1 MKKMLFLITFLLAGI
16 QITGQQLKS
25 FKTTDGETLYYT
37 SLGKG
42 PKVVLLYGGP
52 GFGVGPMRPW
62 ADSLSSQFECI
73 LYEQRGTGLSSNV
86 KLDSTTIN
94 LKRATQDI
102 EDLRMHLGE
111 KQLTLCGISWGGML
125 AQAYA
130 SFFPENTRNI
140 VLVSTLGPDL
150 SLMAAFNDN
159 MNMRRFPNERDS
171 LTYWNKQPDSDL
183 SKMKRNYFSFISEFY
198 SHPTGHKM
206 LPQFFATTKFHET
219 MSDLMWKDLSVS
231 YDLKS
236 VLINYKGQCSIIR
249 PRQDPVPAESVYQ
262 IKEILPQTNI
272 IFIERSGHF
281 PDYERPKEF
290 FKILREVLL

>member
-1 MKKMLFLITFLLAGI
+1 MKKMLFFITFLLTVI
-16 QITGQQLKS
+16 QITGQQVKS
-25 FKTTDGETLYYT
+25 FKTTDGEPLYYT

-62 ADSLSSQFECI
+62 ADSLSNQFECI
-73 LYEQRGTGLSSNV
+73 LFDQRGTGLSSNV

-102 EDLRMHLGE
+102 EDLRMYLGE

-150 SLMAAFNDN
+150 SLMSAFNDN
-159 MNMRRFPNERDS
+159 MNMRRFPNESDS
-171 LTYWNKQPDSDL
+171 LTYWN
-183 SKMKRNYFSFISEFY
+183 
-198 SHPTGHKM
+198 
-206 LPQFFATTKFHET
+206 
-219 MSDLMWKDLSVS
+219 
-231 YDLKS
+231 
-236 VLINYKGQCSIIR
+236 
-249 PRQDPVPAESVYQ
+249 
-262 IKEILPQTNI
+262 
-272 IFIERSGHF
+272 
-281 PDYERPKEF
+281 
-290 FKILREVLL
+290 

>member
-1 MKKMLFLITFLLAGI
+1 MKKMLFFITFLLTVI
-16 QITGQQLKS
+16 QITGQQVKS

-62 ADSLSSQFECI
+62 ADSLSNQFECI
-73 LYEQRGTGLSSNV
+73 LFDQRGTGLSSNV

-102 EDLRMHLGE
+102 EDLRMYLGE

-150 SLMAAFNDN
+150 SLMSAFNDN

-183 SKMKRNYFSFISEFY
+183 SKMKRDYFNFISEFY
-198 SHPTGHKM
+198 SHSVGYKM
-206 LPQFFATTKFHET
+206 LPQFFGDTKFSET
-219 MSDLMWKDLSVS
+219 MSNLMWKDLSIN
-231 YDLKS
+231 YDLKPT
-236 VLINYKGQCSIIR
+236 LIKYKGRCSIIR
-249 PRQDPVPAESVYQ
+249 PRQDPVPAESIYQ
-262 IKEILPQTNI
+262 IKELLPQTKI
-272 IFIERSGHF
+272 YFIEKSGHF
-281 PDYERPKEF
+281 PDYEKPNEL
-290 FKILREVLL
+290 FKILKQIL

>member
-1 MKKMLFLITFLLAGI
+1 MKKMLFLITFLLTVI
-16 QITGQQLKS
+16 QIIGQQVKS
-25 FKTTDGETLYYT
+25 FKTSDGETLYYT
-37 SLGKG
+37 AKG
-42 PKVVLLYGGP
+42 RGPVVVFLYGGP

-73 LYEQRGTGLSSNV
+73 LFEQRGTGLSSNV

-102 EDLRMHLGE
+102 EDLRIHLGE

-125 AQAYA
+125 TQAYA
-130 SFFPENTRNI
+130 SFFPEKTKNI
-140 VLVSTLGPDL
+140 VLVSTLGSDL
-150 SLMAAFNDN
+150 SLLAAFNDN

-171 LTYWNKQPDSDL
+171 LKYWNKKSDSDF

-198 SHPTGHKM
+198 SHDAGYKI
-206 LPQFFATTKFHET
+206 LPKFFAATKFHET
-219 MSDLMWKDLSVS
+219 MSDLMWKDLIIN

-236 VLINYKGQCSIIR
+236 VLINYKGRCSIIR

-281 PDYERPKEF
+281 PDYEKPKEF
-290 FKILREVLL
+290 FEILREVL

>member
-1 MKKMLFLITFLLAGI
+1 MLFLITFLLTVI
-16 QITGQQLKS
+16 QITGQQVKS
-25 FKTTDGETLYYT
+25 FKTSDGETLYYT
-37 SLGKG
+37 SKG
-42 PKVVLLYGGP
+42 EGPLVVFLYGGP

-62 ADSLSSQFECI
+62 ADSLSNQFECI
-73 LYEQRGTGLSSNV
+73 LFEQRGTGLSGNV

-130 SFFPENTRNI
+130 SFFPENTKNI

-150 SLMAAFNDN
+150 SLMSAFNDN

-183 SKMKRNYFSFISEFY
+183 SKMKRDYFAFISEFY
-198 SHPTGHKM
+198 NHDTGYKM
-206 LPQFFATTKFHET
+206 LPQFFAATKLSET
-219 MSDLMWKDLSVS
+219 MSDLMWKDLIIN
-231 YDLKS
+231 YNLKS

-249 PRQDPVPAESVYQ
+249 PRQDPVPAEAIYQ
-262 IKEILPQTNI
+262 IKELLPQTNI
-272 IFIERSGHF
+272 YFIEKCGHF
-281 PDYERPKEF
+281 PDYEKPKEF
-290 FKILREVLL
+290 FKILREAL

>member
-1 MKKMLFLITFLLAGI
+1 MKRMIFLITFLLTVI
-16 QITGQQLKS
+16 QLTGQQVKS
-25 FKTTDGETLYYT
+25 FKTSDGETLFYT
-37 SLGKG
+37 VKGKG
-42 PKVVLLYGGP
+42 PLVVFLYGGP
-52 GFGVGPMRPW
+52 GFSVGPMRPW
-62 ADSLSSQFECI
+62 ADSLSNQFECI
-73 LYEQRGTGLSSNV
+73 LFEQRGTGLSSNV

-150 SLMAAFNDN
+150 SLMSAFNDN

-171 LTYWNKQPDSDL
+171 LIYWNKQPDSDL

-198 SHPTGHKM
+198 SHTAGYKM
-206 LPQFFATTKFHET
+206 LPQFFAATELSET
-219 MSDLMWKDLSVS
+219 MSDLMWKDLIIN
-231 YDLKS
+231 YDLKL
-236 VLINYKGQCSIIR
+236 VLINYKGRCSIIR

-281 PDYERPKEF
+281 PDYEKPKEF
-290 FKILREVLL
+290 FKILREVL

>member
-1 MKKMLFLITFLLAGI
+1 MKKMFFLMTLLLTAI
-16 QITGQQLKS
+16 KINAQQVKS
-25 FKTTDGETLYYT
+25 FPTSDGVTLYYT
-37 SLGKG
+37 TYGKG
-42 PKVVLLYGGP
+42 PKVVFLYGGP
-52 GFGVGPMRPW
+52 GFGVGPIRPW
-62 ADSLSSQFECI
+62 ADSLSNQFECI

-94 LKRATQDI
+94 LKRAIQDL

-111 KQLTLCGISWGGML
+111 KQLTLCGISSGGML

-150 SLMAAFNDN
+150 SLMSAFNDN

-171 LTYWNKQPDSDL
+171 LTYWNKQPDSDF

-198 SHPTGHKM
+198 SHAIGYKM
-206 LPQFFATTKFHET
+206 LPQFFAATKFHET
-219 MSDLMWKDLSVS
+219 MSDLMWKDLSIN

-236 VLINYKGQCSIIR
+236 VLINYKG
-249 PRQDPVPAESVYQ
+249 
-262 IKEILPQTNI
+262 
-272 IFIERSGHF
+272 
-281 PDYERPKEF
+281 
-290 FKILREVLL
+290 

>member
-1 MKKMLFLITFLLAGI
+1 MKTILFSLICLLFVSY
-16 QITGQQLKS
+16 TKGQQVNS
-25 FKTTDGETLYYT
+25 YKTTDGETLYYT
-37 SLGKG
+37 TFGKG

-52 GFGVGPMRPW
+52 GFGVSPMRPW
-62 ADSLSSQFECI
+62 ADSLSNQFECI
-73 LYEQRGTGLSSNV
+73 LFEQRGTGLSSNV

-94 LKRATQDI
+94 LKRSAQDI
-102 EDLRMHLGE
+102 EDLRIHLGE

-130 SFFPENTRNI
+130 SFFPEKTKNI
-140 VLVSTLGPDL
+140 VLVSTVGPDL
-150 SLMAAFNDN
+150 SLLSAFNDN

-198 SHPTGHKM
+198 SHNTGYKM
-206 LPQFFATTKFHET
+206 LPQFFAATKFYEE
-219 MSDLMWKDLSVS
+219 MSDLMWKDLSIN

-236 VLINYKGQCSIIR
+236 VLIKYKGQCTIIR

-262 IKEILPQTNI
+262 IKEILPQTKI

-281 PDYERPKEF
+281 PDYEKPKEL
-290 FKILREVLL
+290 FKTLRQIL